1 MYLQFQLAGSFC
13 LQLMPNQ
20 LLNSEML
27 RMIIRRHFALDWQT
41 DRRTELL
48 LLAPCAEFEATF
60 KFPFKI
66 GSRHSLQTRANLT
79 KPTAVTILLTH
90 MACMAYTHLHT
101 HTRTLL
107 HAGYTLEQ
115 LSAVTDRAR
124 ENAMSCFRFLWFAQ
138 PVGTFWLRWTWHK
151 IKCSILIELSASYNP
166 SGRSLSPTTSLS
178 PHLTIWCQ

>member
-1 MYLQFQLAGSFC
+1 
-13 LQLMPNQ
+13 MPNQ

-66 GSRHSLQTRANLT
+66 GSRHRLQTRANLT

-107 HAGYTLEQ
+107 QAGYTLEQ
-115 LSAVTDRAR
+115 LSAVTDRER
-124 ENAMSCFRFLWFAQ
+124 ESAVSCFRFLWFAQ

-166 SGRSLSPTTSLS
+166 SGRSLPHTTSLS
-178 PHLTIWCQ
+178 LYLTIWCQ

>member
-90 MACMAYTHLHT
+90 MACMAYTHLLTYT
-101 HTRTLL
+101 HKQDTHSSSCRLSQI
-107 HAGYTLEQ
+107 ERERE
-115 LSAVTDRAR
+115 SAV
-124 ENAMSCFRFLWFAQ
+124 SCFRFLWFAQ

-166 SGRSLSPTTSLS
+166 SGRSLPPTNSLS

>member
-13 LQLMPNQ
+13 LQLIANQ

-66 GSRHSLQTRANLT
+66 GSRHRLQTRANLT

-107 HAGYTLEQ
+107 QAGYTLEQ
-115 LSAVTDRAR
+115 LSAVTDRER
-124 ENAMSCFRFLWFAQ
+124 ERERCVLLPLPLICPACWHFLVA
-138 PVGTFWLRWTWHK
+138 LN
-151 IKCSILIELSASYNP
+151 LA
-166 SGRSLSPTTSLS
+166 
-178 PHLTIWCQ
+178 